1 MDLAFAGTAAFA
13 VPILERLHAD
23 GHRVRLVITQ
33 PDRPSGRGLTLAPP
47 PVKVAAQRLGL
58 PVIQPEGIRDPG
70 VIRECTAVPVDALV
84 VAAYGQIL
92 PAELL
97 RWPRWGGINVHASL
111 LPKYRGAAPVAAAIL
126 QGDRVTGVTIMQMD
140 EGVDTGPVWS
150 QREVA
155 VGARDTTGTLTERL
169 AEAGAEL
176 LVGTLARITGGAQP
190 IPQSAAQATTTRQ
203 LRKEDG
209 RLRWELAAEVIDRR
223 VRAYM
228 PWPGTWASLSGLEAK
243 LIQGRVTASESV
255 PGLRPGEIVRV
266 LPRGIDVNTGKG
278 VYTVEQLQLAGK
290 RVMDAGEFARG
301 RR

>member
-1 MDLAFAGTAAFA
+1 LDLAFAGTAAFA
-13 VPILERLHAD
+13 VPILGRLHTH

-33 PDRPSGRGLTLAPP
+33 PDRPSGRGLAIVGP
-47 PVKVAAQRLGL
+47 PVKVAAQDLGL
-58 PVIQPEGIRDPG
+58 PVIQPERIRDPD
-70 VIRECTAVPVDALV
+70 VIRECSAVPVDALV

-97 RWPRWGGINVHASL
+97 RWPRWGAINVHASL

-140 EGVDTGPVWS
+140 ESVDTGPLWS

-155 VGARDTTGTLTERL
+155 IAPRDTTGSLTERL
-169 AEAGAEL
+169 AEVGAEL
-176 LVGTLARITGGAQP
+176 LIDTLPRITEGARP
-190 IPQSAAQATTTRQ
+190 VPQSAAQATTTRH

-209 RLRWELAAEVIDRR
+209 RVRWELPADLIDRR
-223 VRAYM
+223 VRAYT

-243 LIQGRVTASESV
+243 LIQGRVAAQDSV
-255 PGLRPGEIVRV
+255 PGLKPGDIVRV
-266 LPRGIDVNTGKG
+266 LPRGIDINTGKG